1 MSDTKGGKS
10 ARADMPSLQALM
22 DMYQCG
28 LDFIESENEPDDG
41 PDRDAMAEILSQL
54 ESMIQTEANE
64 DPPTMGRSAST
75 DKLRFAVAPITSVE
89 VRDPTGNYDNTWT
102 MSGYAAVFDETT
114 TLYDGR
120 YLRLTESI
128 SPKAFDRV
136 LRDQGTDTSSGVVHF
151 NFGHDMNR
159 AVAATNVPAG
169 QPGSLQLKT
178 DSRGLYFEAKVA
190 RDDPDGIALASKMRT
205 GVVSQASFAFTIGS
219 ATDETIETEDGPD
232 TEHRTI
238 DEVAHLYDVCA
249 CAQGAYSSTVSQL
262 RGIAAAIGQPER
274 PDPRLLG
281 NLPTGGRQRQPAL
294 GGASDINPEPEGVVE
309 TPEPDW
315 AAIDAMKARRRPIAL
330 DGT

>member
-1 MSDTKGGKS
+1 MTDKPS
-10 ARADMPSLQALM
+10 ARADIPSLQALM
-22 DMYQCG
+22 EMYECG
-28 LDFIESENEPDDG
+28 QAFIASENEPDDG
-41 PDRDAMAEILSQL
+41 PDRDAMAAILEQL
-54 ESMIQTEANE
+54 EKLIATEATE
-64 DPPTMGRSAST
+64 DMPEGARSRT
-75 DKLRFAVAPITSVE
+75 GELRFAVAPITSVE

-120 YLRLTESI
+120 YIRLTESI

-136 LRDQGTDTSSGVVHF
+136 LRDQGTDTAGGVVHF

-159 AVAATNVPAG
+159 AVAASNVPAG

-219 ATDETIETEDGPD
+219 ATDETIESDSGPD

-238 DEVAHLYDVCA
+238 NEVAHLYDVCA

-262 RGIAAAIGQPER
+262 RSIAAQIGQPAEL
-274 PDPRLLG
+274 DPRLLG
-281 NLPTGGRQRQPAL
+281 NLPAGGRQRQPAS
-294 GGASDINPEPEGVVE
+294 GGASDVSPKGSVVE
-309 TPEPDW
+309 TPEIDW
-315 AAIDAMKARRRPIAL
+315 GEIDRQKARRRPFDL